1 MKQPLLAPR
10 SPFFVTRTAPL
21 AAADKQGPKLASMF
35 VYATVA
41 LVLDQLLKTW
51 VVTHMTL
58 HYPSIPLVP
67 GFFALTYT
75 QNFGS
80 AWSMFWGQTL
90 FLVGIAAVVTIGIV
104 IYAIQMRDRT
114 WLQMS
119 GLGIL
124 LGGALGNLYDR
135 ARLGYV
141 IDMFDL
147 QRNGQNIFPIFNVAD
162 ICIDVGV
169 GLLLLATYLA
179 GREEKKAAEREQ
191 QQLPLEG

>member
-1 MKQPLLAPR
+1 MAT
-10 SPFFVTRTAPL
+10 V
-21 AAADKQGPKLASMF
+21 DKQGPKLASMF
-35 VYATVA
+35 VYATIA

-51 VVTHMTL
+51 VVTHMAL

-67 GFFALTYT
+67 GYFALTYT

-80 AWSMFWGQTL
+80 AWSMFWGQTW
-90 FLVGIAAVVTIGIV
+90 FLVGIATVVAVGIV
-104 IYAIQMRDRT
+104 VYAIQMRDRT
-114 WLQMS
+114 WMQMA
-119 GLGIL
+119 GLGFL

-147 QRNGQNIFPIFNVAD
+147 QRNGQNIFPIFNIAD

-169 GLLLLATYLA
+169 GLLLLASFLA
-179 GREEKKAAEREQ
+179 ARAEKAAAERESSQ
-191 QQLPLEG
+191 VPLEG